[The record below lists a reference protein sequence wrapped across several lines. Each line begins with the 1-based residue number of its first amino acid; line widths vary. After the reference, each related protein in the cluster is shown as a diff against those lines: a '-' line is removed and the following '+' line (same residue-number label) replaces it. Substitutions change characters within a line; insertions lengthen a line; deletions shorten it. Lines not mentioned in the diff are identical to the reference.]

1 MRRETKHSDRR
12 VARKVMRASTK
23 PFCHENC
30 MTQEILMKKAPEL
43 ISLFKSKNQIKS
55 TCFTLITQGV
65 VSQSP
70 EPEAHVLC
78 VRAFLRVK
86 LKFRSAGFWREGK
99 TRVPRGKPLGTRKE
113 PTTNLAHIRSELTWV
128 GGECS
133 HHCASPAP
141 QTEDYPII

>member
-12 VARKVMRASTK
+12 MARKVMRASTK
-23 PFCHENC
+23 PFSHENC
-30 MTQEILMKKAPEL
+30 MTQEILMKKKAPEL

-78 VRAFLRVK
+78 VRVFRVK
-86 LKFRSAGFWREGK
+86 LKFRSAVF
-99 TRVPRGKPLGTRKE
+99 
-113 PTTNLAHIRSELTWV
+113 
-128 GGECS
+128 
-133 HHCASPAP
+133 
-141 QTEDYPII
+141 